1 MTTSGAEQ
9 VRAQALEVAAG
20 WATPDAPAS
29 WPLAAALFGVIAGDV
44 VDALPGVLASL
55 DAPRVIVT
63 AYLAVFLPPEP
74 LIDAY
79 RRNGVFAVL
88 GARTFDAGTGSAR
101 LLARAHPSGRWVE
114 WQGPGTTWNG

>member
-55 DAPRVIVT
+55 GAPRVIVT
-63 AYLAVFLPPEP
+63 DAYLAVF
-74 LIDAY
+74 
-79 RRNGVFAVL
+79 L